1 MLKGGRGQ
9 WEGRDSDK
17 DSWLQGKGGSG
28 AGLRGGVG
36 GGEVVSVRLS
46 VYSLFKNMPLGP
58 PWCLA
63 IRLELSPEDAK
74 TSVLFSPGPTL
85 PYSLQPSSRDPSEA
99 GGLGDLH
106 SLSQL

>member
-1 MLKGGRGQ
+1 MVG
-9 WEGRDSDK
+9 
-17 DSWLQGKGGSG
+17 
-28 AGLRGGVG
+28 G